1 MNAKQ
6 EMPET
11 MRSKEQTYFQTL
23 IELAPNEIWEIG
35 KEKIHYTDFVDIER
49 VKELKNDLDNEI
61 WHFRSYLMGIN
72 QHDRITVIEYTILEL
87 LTPYAI
93 TRRAMKQLPD
103 QERDKGRATML
114 LLYNAIS
121 RIIWLTKKELKL
133 SFTADFTEYLERGQI
148 NKFFYI
154 GEVSIEQPKQLQE
167 ADETIHEKVIKA
179 FDKFDAR
186 GHFKESDFIAFTD
199 ALAIHLSNEEYNLP
213 NSIFLRRG
221 GVAKIAKAV
230 YDVYLNSMRTSLI
243 DDTQLFDLMRVLS
256 TFEHKNNKQ
265 IYYDMQRTK

>member
-1 MNAKQ
+1 MNTKQ

-167 ADETIHEKVIKA
+167 PDESIKEEIMKE
-179 FDKFDAR
+179 FDK
-186 GHFKESDFIAFTD
+186 SDIEKYFRNKNDFLVFVE
-199 ALAIHLSNEEYNLP
+199 ALSLHLSNEEHILP
-213 NSIFLRRG
+213 QPIKLLPG
-221 GVAKIAKAV
+221 GITKIAKAV
-230 YDVYLNSMRTSLI
+230 YIVSYGRPNLS
-243 DDTQLFDLMRVLS
+243 DDIKLFNLMRVLS
-256 TFEHKNNKQ
+256 SFKEKSNKE